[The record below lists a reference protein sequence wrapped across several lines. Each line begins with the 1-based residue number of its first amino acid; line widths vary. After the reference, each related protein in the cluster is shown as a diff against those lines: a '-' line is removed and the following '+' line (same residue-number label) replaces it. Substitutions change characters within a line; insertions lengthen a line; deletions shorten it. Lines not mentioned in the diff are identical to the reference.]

1 MELEIQK
8 FLRAGNAPEILTEKY
23 GIKISVHGRFPNLK
37 LFKYSQIE
45 SPMGE
50 PIVQEARGLILDSTD
65 NWNVVCWSYR
75 KFFNHGEGHAA
86 KIDMSTAKVMDKL
99 DGSLMQL
106 YYYGGVWNVSS
117 SGMPDAAGQVNTLL
131 GETSFAELFW
141 QTWKQLG
148 YQLPKDTSRCYAY
161 EMMTQFNR
169 IICVY
174 AEPRIVLH
182 GVRDLKTLQE
192 LEPEPVAKEHGWAC
206 VKSLRM
212 NSLDDVVEMA
222 NTLNPMEEEGYVV
235 VDAQFN
241 RIKLKNPQ
249 YVALS
254 HIKEGMSLRRMIEI
268 VRTNENEEF
277 LAYFPEFKGL
287 YEEVREKYNALV
299 AEIEEVYAAH
309 KDIEVQKDFA
319 LAIKNKPYCGVLF
332 SLRKGQA
339 TNARNALQDTQPD
352 KLAILLG
359 MKEPKNNARMVE

>member
-8 FLRAGNAPEILTEKY
+8 FLRAGNAPETLTEKY
-23 GIKISVHGRFPNLK
+23 GIKIATHGRYPNLK

-50 PIVQEARGLILDSTD
+50 PIVQEARGLILDAAD
-65 NWNVVCWSYR
+65 NWKVICWSYR

-86 KIDMSTAKVMDKL
+86 KVDMSTAKVMDKL

-141 QTWKQLG
+141 QTWKALG
-148 YQLPKDTSRCYAY
+148 YKLPQDTSRCYAY
-161 EMMTQFNR
+161 EMMTQYNR

-174 AEPRIVLH
+174 GEPRIALH
-182 GVRDLKTLQE
+182 GVRDLDTLQE
-192 LEPEPVAKEHGWAC
+192 LEPEPIAALHGWEC

-212 NSLDDVVEMA
+212 NSLDDVIEMA
-222 NTLNPMEEEGYVV
+222 NRLDPMAEEGYVV
-235 VDAQFN
+235 VDANFN

-254 HIKEGMSLRRMIEI
+254 HIKEGMSLRRMVEI
-268 VRTNENEEF
+268 VRTNESEEF
-277 LAYFPEFKGL
+277 LAYFPEFEKL
-287 YEEVREKYNALV
+287 YREVREKYNALV
-299 AEIEEVYAAH
+299 VEIEAVYEEH
-309 KDIEVQKDFA
+309 KDIAVQKDFA
-319 LAIKNKPYCGVLF
+319 LAIKDKPYSGVLF
-332 SLRKGQA
+332 GLRGKKCDNVRQ
-339 TNARNALQDTQPD
+339 ALQETQPD
-352 KLAILLG
+352 KLAEMLG
-359 MKEPKNNARMVE
+359 LR